1 MGNNGFI
8 MIKNVHVIMAILI
21 ASPQL
26 QLKIPLLEKDALVQ
40 LMARRNTERNGEIQK
55 ISVKRVNV
63 IMARL
68 HVVNDVHPKNAKT
81 DRFSAEVSSQLLM
94 SCYL

>member
-21 ASPQL
+21 VSPQP

-40 LMARRNTERNGEIQK
+40 LMARRNTERNGKIQK
-55 ISVKRVNV
+55 INVKRVNV
-63 IMARL
+63 IMAR
-68 HVVNDVHPKNAKT
+68 
-81 DRFSAEVSSQLLM
+81 
-94 SCYL
+94 